1 MDRYSLALAR
11 YRQERGLEAALPELR
26 AVLFDMDGV
35 LFDSMPAHSRS
46 WLEAAR
52 SVGLEMQPEDAY
64 WYEGQTGSYTI
75 QLLYER
81 CLGRKPTAE
90 ETKYL
95 YELKTELFVR
105 YDGGGIL
112 EGVPE
117 VLAAVFDLVTGSSQ
131 PTLLS
136 RLETA
141 FPGIFSRRL
150 MVTGKDVK
158 QGKPFPEPYLM
169 GLEKAGVTPEEALV
183 VENAPMGVEAA
194 VAAGIFTIAV
204 NTGLLPDSALSDRG
218 AHLVFPSMKALAEA
232 LPELRRRWTMG

>member
-11 YRQERGLEAALPELR
+11 YRQERGLTAALPALR

-46 WLEAAR
+46 WVEAAH
-52 SVGLEMQPEDAY
+52 SVGLEMQPEDTY

-117 VLAAVFDLVTGSSQ
+117 VLAAVSDLGRLVVTGSSQ

-141 FPGIFSRRL
+141 LPGVVS
-150 MVTGKDVK
+150 

-169 GLEKAGVTPEEALV
+169 GLEKAGVAPEEALV

-194 VAAGIFTIAV
+194 VAAGVFTIAV

-232 LPELRRRWTMG
+232 LPELRRRWTME